1 MSRRNY
7 ASRGGASGAGNNN
20 GNAPLLRQG
29 SSQGSQQSMGAQHRS
44 GGQPPRNNFRP
55 EPTYSRDSEE
65 EFAHQNNAV
74 LGVPVWQDSSADVQN
89 GSYFEAGTPQR
100 SHDNRGAPARF
111 GQSGSSRSNNNI
123 QPQQQAYRGP
133 HMVNDMAN
141 PHMVMED
148 VHRQRQSNAMAVNA
162 VPATTEEAFRL
173 IGVGVTAETEERY
186 ESAVR
191 NFLDG
196 GEMLCVVHERETDM
210 HVRSLLNQK
219 ATQVIA
225 WAEGLNRW
233 LEGGRVGACPRRDS
247 FKVGV
252 DMVNR
257 LGTCAGPVSA
267 TMPEELRTMYYTPCA
282 NKVVSDFTADGYRLH
297 AIEQGRSPQLMVVI
311 TMYNEDEAEM
321 YSTLKKVANN
331 IEHIKSKKLPGYEGD
346 ESWKNILV
354 CVVSDGRTKA
364 NKGTLTFLRDVGVFD
379 DDAMNIMMVGVDVQC
394 HLFEFCVQMKKGD
407 TIAESVMSKHLY
419 PPTQVIFA
427 LKEHNAGKLN
437 SHEWYF
443 NAFAEQVQPEYT
455 VLLDVG
461 TMPTAKAF
469 YLLLAA
475 MELDPQIGGTCGEI
489 AVDKPIPHLCNW
501 VIAAQHFEYKISNIM
516 DKSLESVFGFISV
529 LPGAFSAYRYKAI
542 RGAPLQAY
550 FKSLT
555 TPMHELGAFQGNMYL
570 AEDRILCFEL
580 LARRGQRWT
589 MQYVKDA
596 IARTD
601 VPTDLTS
608 LIGQRRRWL
617 NGSFFALVYTILN
630 WGRVYTESDH
640 SYIRKFFLCFQY
652 AYMTANVALSWILPA
667 NFFLVTYFLVIVGFQ
682 NDNWGYIPTKGI
694 PQATKNI
701 CIQVFSL
708 AYGVSFLVQL
718 VAGLGNKPKHVKNLY
733 RITAIFYGLVMTLT
747 TVIAVGFILKPIIDE
762 LKKGVNLKKLQDI
775 LQNFNLT
782 DAAAFVASAGVF
794 FLASAL
800 HCELHHIALT
810 FVQYMAL
817 LPTFVNILN
826 TYSFCNL
833 HDLSWGTKGLESSEG
848 HGPKAGSGKG
858 NFKDAVEKKKAEE
871 ARKAKEAKIKDEME
885 GSFARFRSTLL
896 IFWLMS
902 NLGFAYT
909 VIVVDVNEDGQQG
922 VNYLK
927 FLFYT
932 VAIFNLIRLVGSI
945 LFLFM
950 NFKLSLFRCCIR
962 GTMEERIRAKNKRRG
977 TQNIAPPG
985 QMV

>member
-7 ASRGGASGAGNNN
+7 AARGNDRGYQS
-20 GNAPLLRQG
+20 RQG
-29 SSQGSQQSMGAQHRS
+29 SGRPGAPQPLPSQ
-44 GGQPPRNNFRP
+44 P
-55 EPTYSRDSEE
+55 RDSDDD
-65 EFAHQNNAV
+65 FTQQQNAL
-74 LGVPVWQDSSADVQN
+74 LGVPVWQDSSSDVQN
-89 GSYFEAGTPQR
+89 GSYLESLTPHRTNDQR
-100 SHDNRGAPARF
+100 SGRNL
-111 GQSGSSRSNNNI
+111 
-123 QPQQQAYRGP
+123 PQQQQYQPQPYQQQQFQQQYQQQQPQRGQP
-133 HMVNDMAN
+133 IAMA
-141 PHMVMED
+141 PPGDTRRAMQQVQQ
-148 VHRQRQSNAMAVNA
+148 QRKSNAMAVNA
-162 VPATTEEAFRL
+162 APATTEEAFRL
-173 IGVGVTAETEERY
+173 IAAGVTAESEERY

-196 GEMLCVVHERETDM
+196 GEMLCVVHEREADP

-219 ATQVIA
+219 ATQVIT
-225 WAEGLNRW
+225 WAETLNRW
-233 LEGGRVGACPRRDS
+233 LEAGRGGAPPKRES

-252 DMVNR
+252 DVVNR
-257 LGTCAGPVSA
+257 LGTCAGPVSSQS
-267 TMPEELRTMYYTPCA
+267 PSELRTMYYTPCA
-282 NKVVSDFTADGYRLH
+282 NKNVADFTAEGYRLH
-297 AIEQGRSPQLMVVI
+297 CIEQGRQPQLMVVI
-311 TMYNEDEAEM
+311 TMYNEDEVEM

-331 IEHIKSKKLPGYEGD
+331 IETIKGKELPGYEGD
-346 ESWKNILV
+346 DAWKNILV

-364 NKGTLTFLRDVGVFD
+364 NKGTLNFLRDIGVFD
-379 DDAMNIMMVGVDVQC
+379 EDAMNIMMVGVDVQC
-394 HLFEFCVQMKKGD
+394 HLFEFCVQLKKGK
-407 TIAESVMSKHLY
+407 TIADSVASKHLF
-419 PPTQVIFA
+419 PPTQVVFA

-461 TMPTAKAF
+461 TMPTARAF

-489 AVDKPIPHLCNW
+489 AVDRPLPHICNW
-501 VIAAQHFEYKISNIM
+501 IIAAQHFEYKISNIM

-555 TPMHELGAFQGNMYL
+555 TPMHKLGAFQGNMYL

-601 VPTDLTS
+601 VPTDLTA

-630 WGRVYTESDH
+630 WGRVYTESNH
-640 SYIRKFFLCFQY
+640 SFIRKFFLCIQY

-667 NFFLVTYFLVIVGFQ
+667 NFFLVTYYLVIVGF
-682 NDNWGYIPTKGI
+682 NDNNWGYIPTSNI
-694 PQATKNI
+694 PQSTKNI

-708 AYGVSFLVQL
+708 LYGVSFLVQL
-718 VAGLGNKPKHVKNLY
+718 VAGLGNKPKHIKNLY
-733 RITAIFYGLVMTLT
+733 RLTAIFYGLVMALT
-747 TVIAVGFILKPIIDE
+747 TTIAVGFILKPIIDK
-762 LKKGVNLKKLQDI
+762 LRSGVNLKDLQAM
-775 LQNFNLT
+775 LVNFDLA
-782 DAAAFVASAGVF
+782 DAAVFIASAGVF

-800 HCELHHIALT
+800 HCELHHIVLS

-858 NFKDAVEKKKAEE
+858 NFKDAIEKKKAEE
-871 ARKAKEAKIKDEME
+871 ARKAQEAKIKDEME
-885 GSFARFRSTLL
+885 GSFQRFRSTLL
-896 IFWLMS
+896 IFWLMC
-902 NLGFAYT
+902 NMGFAYV
-909 VIVVDVNEDGQQG
+909 VIVVDVAEDGRKG
-922 VNYLK
+922 VYYLK

-932 VAIFNLIRLVGSI
+932 VAVFNLIRLVGST
-945 LFLFM
+945 LFLLM
-950 NFKLSLFRCCIR
+950 NLKLGLFRCCIR
-962 GTMEERIRAKNKRRG
+962 GTMEERIRAKNKRRRAA
-977 TQNIAPPG
+977 QAG
-985 QMV
+985 QVV

>member
-1 MSRRNY
+1 MRQDS
-7 ASRGGASGAGNNN
+7 NN
-20 GNAPLLRQG
+20 
-29 SSQGSQQSMGAQHRS
+29 
-44 GGQPPRNNFRP
+44 
-55 EPTYSRDSEE
+55 SRDSDDD
-65 EFAHQNNAV
+65 FNQQNNAL

-89 GSYFEAGTPQR
+89 GSYLEAGTPHR
-100 SHDNRGAPARF
+100 AAPDNSRQPLHHQYS
-111 GQSGSSRSNNNI
+111 QSSNTTRHHYA
-123 QPQQQAYRGP
+123 QQQLQQQPYQAP
-133 HMVNDMAN
+133 HMVNHMAD
-141 PHMVMED
+141 PQMVIEG
-148 VHRQRQSNAMAVNA
+148 VQRQRQSNAIAVNA

-173 IGVGVTAETEERY
+173 IAVGVTAESEERY

-191 NFLDG
+191 SFLDG
-196 GEMLCVVHERETDM
+196 GEMLCIVHERETDM

-225 WAEGLNRW
+225 WAETLNRW
-233 LEGGRVGACPRRDS
+233 IESGRVGAAPKRDS

-257 LGTCAGPVSA
+257 LGKCAGPISA
-267 TMPEELRTMYYTPCA
+267 HSPSELRTMYYTPCA
-282 NKVVSDFTADGYRLH
+282 NKVVSDFTNEGYRLH
-297 AIEQGRSPQLMVVI
+297 CIEEGRSPQLMVVI
-311 TMYNEDEAEM
+311 TMYNEDEVEM

-331 IEHIKSKKLPGYEGD
+331 IEHIKSKRLPGYEGD
-346 ESWKNILV
+346 DAWKNILV

-364 NKGTLTFLRDVGVFD
+364 NKGTLAFLRDVGVFD
-379 DDAMNIMMVGVDVQC
+379 EDAMNIMMVGVDVQC
-394 HLFEFCVQMKKGD
+394 HLFEFCVQLKKGKD
-407 TIAESVMSKHLY
+407 IAESVTSQHLY
-419 PPTQVIFA
+419 PPTQVVFA

-443 NAFAEQVQPEYT
+443 NAFAEQIQPEYT

-461 TMPTAKAF
+461 TMPTARAF

-489 AVDKPIPHLCNW
+489 AVDRPIPHLCNW

-555 TPMHELGAFQGNMYL
+555 TPMHVLGAFQGNMYL

-580 LARRGQRWT
+580 LARKGQRWT

-601 VPTDLTS
+601 VPTDLTA

-630 WGRVYTESDH
+630 WGRVYTESNH
-640 SYIRKFFLCFQY
+640 SYMRKFFLCIQY

-667 NFFLVTYFLVIVGFQ
+667 NFFLVTYYLVIIGFLD
-682 NDNWGYIPTKGI
+682 DNWGYIPT
-694 PQATKNI
+694 TKI
-701 CIQVFSL
+701 SPGAKQIAVQIFSL
-708 AYGVSFLVQL
+708 LYGSSFLVQL
-718 VAGLGNKPKHVKNLY
+718 VAGLGNKPKHIKNLY
-733 RITAIFYGLVMTLT
+733 RLTAVFYALVMTLT
-747 TVIAVGFILKPIIDE
+747 TVIAVGFILKPIIDKFKQGYDASV
-762 LKKGVNLKKLQDI
+762 LKISDI
-775 LQNFNLT
+775 QSILENFKIV

-800 HCELHHIALT
+800 HCELHHIVLT

-848 HGPKAGSGKG
+848 HGPKASGGKG

-885 GSFARFRSTLL
+885 GSFQRFRSTLL
-896 IFWLMS
+896 IFWLMC
-902 NLGFAYT
+902 NMGFAYS
-909 VIVVDVNEDGQQG
+909 VIVLDVNEAGQQG
-922 VNYLK
+922 LNYLK

-932 VAIFNLIRLVGSI
+932 VAVFNLFRLVGSI
-945 LFLFM
+945 LFLISS
-950 NFKLSLFRCCIR
+950 FKLKVFRCCIR
-962 GTMEERIRAKNKRRG
+962 GTMEERIRAKAKRRSQG
-977 TQNIAPPG
+977 PPG
-985 QMV
+985 NIV

>member
-1 MSRRNY
+1 DDDFN
-7 ASRGGASGAGNNN
+7 
-20 GNAPLLRQG
+20 Q
-29 SSQGSQQSMGAQHRS
+29 
-44 GGQPPRNNFRP
+44 
-55 EPTYSRDSEE
+55 
-65 EFAHQNNAV
+65 QNNAL
-74 LGVPVWQDSSADVQN
+74 LGVPVWQDSNTDIQN
-89 GSYFEAGTPQR
+89 GSYLEAGTPHR
-100 SHDNRGAPARF
+100 SAPDNSRQPPRHQYS
-111 GQSGSSRSNNNI
+111 QSNPSTRHHYA
-123 QPQQQAYRGP
+123 QQQLEQQPYQAP
-133 HMVNDMAN
+133 QMVKNVAN
-141 PHMVMED
+141 PNRVLED
-148 VHRQRQSNAMAVNA
+148 VHRQRQSNAIAVNA

-173 IGVGVTAETEERY
+173 IAVGVTAEGEKRY

-191 NFLDG
+191 SFLDG
-196 GEMLCVVHERETDM
+196 GEMLCTVHEQETDM

-225 WAEGLNRW
+225 WAETLNRW
-233 LEGGRVGACPRRDS
+233 IESGRVGAAPKRDS

-257 LGTCAGPVSA
+257 LGTCAGPVSSHSPA
-267 TMPEELRTMYYTPCA
+267 ELRTMYYTPCA
-282 NKVVSDFTADGYRLH
+282 NKVVSNFTNEGYRLH
-297 AIEQGRSPQLMVVI
+297 CIEEGRSPQLLVVI
-311 TMYNEDEAEM
+311 TMYNEDEVEM

-346 ESWKNILV
+346 DSWKNILV

-364 NKGTLTFLRDVGVFD
+364 NKGTLAFLRDVGVFD
-379 DDAMNIMMVGVDVQC
+379 EDAMNIMMVGVDVQC
-394 HLFEFCVQMKKGD
+394 HVFEFCVQLKKGKD
-407 TIAESVMSKHLY
+407 IADSIASKHLY
-419 PPTQVIFA
+419 PPTQVVFA

-443 NAFAEQVQPEYT
+443 NAFAEQIQPEYT

-461 TMPTAKAF
+461 TMPTARAF

-475 MELDPQIGGTCGEI
+475 MELDPQVGGTCGEI
-489 AVDKPIPHLCNW
+489 AVDRPIPHLCNW

-542 RGAPLQAY
+542 RGPPLQAY

-580 LARRGQRWT
+580 LARKGQRWT

-601 VPTDLTS
+601 VPTDLTA

-630 WGRVYTESDH
+630 WGRVYTESNH
-640 SYIRKFFLCFQY
+640 SYIRKFFLCIQY
-652 AYMTANVALSWILPA
+652 AYMTANVGLSWILPA
-667 NFFLVTYFLVIVGFQ
+667 NFFLVTYYLVIIGFLK
-682 NDNWGYIPTKGI
+682 DNWGYIPTDKI
-694 PQATKNI
+694 SPYAKQIAV
-701 CIQVFSL
+701 QVFSL
-708 AYGVSFLVQL
+708 LYGSSFLVQL
-718 VAGLGNKPKHVKNLY
+718 VAGLGNKPKHIKYVPYNIVAY
-733 RITAIFYGLVMTLT
+733 IYIECVTTWWWQQELVPDHSL
-747 TVIAVGFILKPIIDE
+747 A
-762 LKKGVNLKKLQDI
+762 DI
-775 LQNFNLT
+775 QGIMDNFNLV

-800 HCELHHIALT
+800 HCELHHIVLS

-833 HDLSWGTKGLESSEG
+833 HDLSWGTKGLESSDG
-848 HGPKAGSGKG
+848 HGPKAGGGKG

-885 GSFARFRSTLL
+885 GAFQRFRSTLL
-896 IFWLMS
+896 IFWLLC

-909 VIVVDVNEDGQQG
+909 IIVLDVNEATGQQG
-922 VNYLK
+922 LAYLK

-932 VAIFNLIRLVGSI
+932 VAVFNLVRLVGSI
-945 LFLFM
+945 LFLFSS
-950 NFKLSLFRCCIR
+950 FKLKIFRCCIR
-962 GTMEERIRAKNKRRG
+962 GTMEERIRAKAKRRS
-977 TQNIAPPG
+977 QHPPG
-985 QMV
+985 HLV